1 MGWIFLII
9 SMLHQVPQILSP
21 SYSLGI
27 QPFSFKV
34 NVVYSTIGC
43 EHGLSKSIQHIGA
56 LVHTPMATTIDA
68 TISADTGV
76 YLLGTFMDN
85 NSGID
90 FILLNK
96 TIYIPA
102 SLIRI
107 FLVGYLPHIS

>member
-1 MGWIFLII
+1 
-9 SMLHQVPQILSP
+9 
-21 SYSLGI
+21 
-27 QPFSFKV
+27 
-34 NVVYSTIGC
+34 
-43 EHGLSKSIQHIGA
+43 
-56 LVHTPMATTIDA
+56 MATTIDA